1 MSGKTG
7 LTGLMLC
14 VILLTGCASD
24 HQKSREQAISE
35 VAAPFAN
42 GAITLQL
49 QAEPGLNSMNE
60 MPNSCTVL
68 LLQAKD
74 QPTLDKILTNP
85 ATLKSLFA
93 GAGSEGDILQ
103 VDRYVMMPGQTNTVH
118 IDRARNTRNV
128 ALVAGYYPF
137 PVRKHLVSMVIPVD
151 AESTGWWEPVWQAH
165 LAPATLSVTLGSESI
180 VSSDVTVVGEKK

>member
-1 MSGKTG
+1 MRGKTG
-7 LTGLMLC
+7 LAGLMLA
-14 VILLTGCASD
+14 VMLLAGCATD
-24 HQKSREQAISE
+24 NDEGRQKAIGD
-35 VAAPFAN
+35 VTAPFAN

-49 QAEPGLNSMNE
+49 RAEPGLNSLND

-68 LLQAKD
+68 LLQTKD
-74 QPTLDKILTNP
+74 KPALDKILGNP

-93 GAGSEGDILQ
+93 GAGSEGDVLQ

-118 IDRARNTRNV
+118 IDRAQDTRNV

-137 PVRKHLVSMVIPVD
+137 PVKKHMVSAAVPVM

-165 LAPATLSVTLGSESI
+165 LTPLTLSVTLGSESI
-180 VSSDVTVVGEKK
+180 VSSDAPAAGEKK